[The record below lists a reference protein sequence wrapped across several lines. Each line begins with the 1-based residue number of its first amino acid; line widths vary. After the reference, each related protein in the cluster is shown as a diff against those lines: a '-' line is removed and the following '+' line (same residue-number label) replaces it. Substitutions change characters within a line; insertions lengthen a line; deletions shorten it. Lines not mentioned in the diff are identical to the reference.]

1 MAGNRGVTMTDVL
14 MLPDEP
20 RQIMNWILRQG
31 EVNRAQV
38 VAEFSDMDITSHL
51 QVLVSD
57 GFLQNPTDDTFKAV
71 LAAPRRPK
79 ASSTLWQAL
88 DE

>member
-31 EVNRAQV
+31 QV
-38 VAEFSDMDITSHL
+38 TREQVLSEFSHL
-51 QVLVSD
+51 DVANHLHLLVTD
-57 GFLQNPTDDTFKAV
+57 GFLQTPTDDSVKAV
-71 LAAPRRPK
+71 LAAPRRPR
-79 ASSTLWQAL
+79 ASSSLWQAL

>member
-31 EVNRAQV
+31 QVNREQV
-38 VAEFSDMDITSHL
+38 VAEFGELDVASHL

-57 GFLQNPTDDTFKAV
+57 GFLQTPTDDTFKAV
-71 LAAPRRPK
+71 LSAPRRPR